1 MKTIRRF
8 IYREILRAVAFV
20 GVAFLLLFVFFDLVD
35 QLQYLNSAGGYPLS
49 QVLLFVTLRVPNHI
63 YQLLPIAVLIGA
75 IYVMARLAESSE
87 YTILRTSGLGPL
99 RALGMLLAL
108 AGWAVWLGNAAALLA
123 LPLFV
128 AVLNTLQIRPE
139 EAALRARFGAD
150 YARYAQRVR
159 RWA

>member
-87 YTILRTSGLGPL
+87 YTILRLPKIG
-99 RALGMLLAL
+99 RASC
-108 AGWAVWLGNAAALLA
+108 
-123 LPLFV
+123 
-128 AVLNTLQIRPE
+128 RE
-139 EAALRARFGAD
+139 
-150 YARYAQRVR
+150 RV
-159 RWA
+159 